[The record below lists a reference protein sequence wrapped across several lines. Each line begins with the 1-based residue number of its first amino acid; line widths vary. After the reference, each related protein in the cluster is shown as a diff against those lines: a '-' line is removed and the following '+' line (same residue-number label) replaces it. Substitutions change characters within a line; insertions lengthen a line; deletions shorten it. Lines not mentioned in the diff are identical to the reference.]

1 MRIPPAIVAWG
12 ADRES
17 TGARRWVQVSLGAI
31 WLLDAA
37 LQYQPYMFSRAFA
50 TGVIEPAGAGSPGFV
65 ASPAMFAGQ
74 FMLHNEVAFNAV
86 FATIQLALGVGLLCR
101 RSVRAALAGSIV
113 WALSIWWLGEGLG
126 GIFTSTATP
135 LAGAPGAALLYA
147 LIAVLAWPARSPEAR
162 GASVTASRSV
172 TAGGGAAPGGSVAG
186 GGLLGGLPARLAWLA
201 LWGSSAYFLL
211 LAPNRAPGTL
221 RATITAGIAGEPG
234 WIASMDRN
242 AAAAIGTN
250 GTAATAV
257 LAALFAVIAVGV
269 LVPAATRPVLV
280 LAMVTAAVIWVL
292 AQGFGGILTGQGTD
306 PNTGPLLILLAAA
319 FWPLAGASRKLAE
332 ASPQAG
338 RSAEASLRAGG
349 SARLPESVAAGAR
362 GLGAARVRSQQAVP
376 RHAELIGRH
385 IRGLSPF
392 PGPSG
397 RLGAPNSARE

>member
-1 MRIPPAIVAWG
+1 MTIPRATMTWA
-12 ADRES
+12 ADRAS
-17 TGARRWVQVSLGAI
+17 SGARRWVQVSLGVV

-65 ASPAMFAGQ
+65 ASPVMLAAQ

-101 RSVRAALAGSIV
+101 RTVRAALAGSIV

-135 LAGAPGAALLYA
+135 VTGAPGAALLYA
-147 LIAVLAWPARSPEAR
+147 LIAGLAWPARSQEAR
-162 GASVTASRSV
+162 GT
-172 TAGGGAAPGGSVAG
+172 SVAA
-186 GGLLGGLPARLAWLA
+186 GGLLGGRPARLAWLA

-211 LAPNRAPGTL
+211 LAPNRAPGSL
-221 RATITAGIAGEPG
+221 RDAISGGTAGQPG
-234 WIASMDRN
+234 WIASMDRA

-250 GTAATAV
+250 GTAVTVV

-269 LVPAATRPVLV
+269 LVPAATRPVLA
-280 LAMVTAAVIWVL
+280 LAMVTAAIIWVL

-319 FWPLAGASRKLAE
+319 FWPLTGASRKAAE
-332 ASPQAG
+332 ASPQV
-338 RSAEASLRAGG
+338 GG
-349 SARLPESVAAGAR
+349 SARLPESVAAGPA
-362 GLGAARVRSQQAVP
+362 GSGAPAS
-376 RHAELIGRH
+376 
-385 IRGLSPF
+385 
-392 PGPSG
+392 GPSRQFRG
-397 RLGAPNSARE
+397 IPR

>member
-1 MRIPPAIVAWG
+1 MKIPRAIVAWA

-65 ASPAMFAGQ
+65 ASPVMFAGQ

-86 FATIQLALGVGLLCR
+86 FATVQLALGVGLLYR
-101 RSVRAALAGSIV
+101 RTVRAALAGSII

-126 GIFTSTATP
+126 GIFTGTATP
-135 LAGAPGAALLYA
+135 VTGAPGAALLYA
-147 LIAVLAWPARSPEAR
+147 LIAAAAWPASSPEAR
-162 GASVTASRSV
+162 GASV
-172 TAGGGAAPGGSVAG
+172 AADGLPGGR
-186 GGLLGGLPARLAWLA
+186 PARLAWLA

-211 LAPNRAPGTL
+211 LAPNRAPGAL
-221 RATITAGIAGEPG
+221 RDAISGGTAGQPG
-234 WIASMDRN
+234 WIASMDRA

-250 GTAATAV
+250 GTAVTVV

-269 LVPAATRPVLV
+269 LVPVATRAVLV
-280 LAMVTAAVIWVL
+280 LAMVTAVVIWVL

-319 FWPLAGASRKLAE
+319 FWPLAGARRKPAE
-332 ASPQAG
+332 ASPQA
-338 RSAEASLRAGG
+338 AG

-362 GLGAARVRSQQAVP
+362 GLGRARIGSQQGVP
-376 RHAELIGRH
+376 RHAALIGRH
-385 IRGLSPF
+385 IRGLSAF
-392 PGPSG
+392 PSPSG
-397 RLGAPNSARE
+397 RLGAPNSTRE